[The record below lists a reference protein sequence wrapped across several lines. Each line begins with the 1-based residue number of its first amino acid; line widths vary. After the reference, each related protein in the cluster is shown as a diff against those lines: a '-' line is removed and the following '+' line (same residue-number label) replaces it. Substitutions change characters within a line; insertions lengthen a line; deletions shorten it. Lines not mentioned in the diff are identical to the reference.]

1 MKKLFLV
8 VSLVFCLVPFAHGHS
23 PIFYPLFRAKWT
35 PLQIMIWPTG
45 LFDMQASV
53 YGIDLTL
60 LGYQDETYG
69 LSCGVVS
76 VHGGH
81 HGIGIALANGVE
93 CNTGL
98 MCGVINIIQRNRG
111 VVIGAWNRFSN
122 EPGEDISEVENF
134 LQIGLFNSA
143 TNGLQ
148 IGVLNHNPNALIP
161 WMVLFNYSPR
171 GEPAPVADDRQGGEH
186 DPRGSVNRMG
196 DI

>member
-8 VSLVFCLVPFAHGHS
+8 LVLACCIMPRAHGHS

-81 HGIGIALANGVE
+81 YGIGIALGNGVE

-111 VVIGAWNRFSN
+111 VALGVWNRFSN

-134 LQIGLFNSA
+134 LQIGLFNYA
-143 TNGLQ
+143 PNGLQ

-171 GEPAPVADDRQGGEH
+171 GEFAPAAADRQKEKHG
-186 DPRGSVNRMG
+186 PRGQNKERRK
-196 DI
+196 